1 MDEWL
6 QPGSGALVTLLRAL
20 AVLTRLVTEACS
32 SEEPSKIEGREIGLG
47 YKRGSAALEQ
57 DRSRDLV
64 DIGGGQYDSGGWAD
78 CGKRGGHRV
87 AVAPRQID
95 VKQHPVRTGAYDGSE
110 RVLPV
115 RCRIDDL
122 QASQHEQFTH
132 VSSEVLVVVDNQNP
146 SRHPCSLVRA
156 SFAFHGGNP
165 TVVALWSRH
174 LARSRTGMGQGLLT
188 VSPVIEPETFHA

>member
-6 QPGSGALVTLLRAL
+6 QLGSGALVMLLRAWPFSL
-20 AVLTRLVTEACS
+20 VQVTEACS
-32 SEEPSKIEGREIGLG
+32 SEEPPKIEGREVGLG

-57 DRSRDLV
+57 DRSRDFV
-64 DIGGGQYDSGGWAD
+64 DIGGGQHDPGARAD
-78 CGKRGGHRV
+78 CGKRRGHRV

-95 VKQHPVRTGAYDGSE
+95 VKQHPVRTRAYDGSE

-122 QASQHEQFTH
+122 QASQHEQLTH
-132 VSSEVLVVVDNQNP
+132 VSPEVLVVVDNQNP
-146 SRHPCSLVRA
+146 NRHPHSLVRA

-165 TVVALWSRH
+165 TAVALWSRC
-174 LARSRTGMGQGLLT
+174 LARSRAGTGQGVLT

>member
-6 QPGSGALVTLLRAL
+6 QPGSGALVMLLTAWPFSL
-20 AVLTRLVTEACS
+20 VQVTEARS
-32 SEEPSKIEGREIGLG
+32 SEEPPKIEGREVGLG

-64 DIGGGQYDSGGWAD
+64 DIGGGQHDPGGRAD
-78 CGKRGGHRV
+78 CGKRSGHRV

-95 VKQHPVRTGAYDGSE
+95 VKQHPVRTGADDGSE

-122 QASQHEQFTH
+122 QASQHQQLTH
-132 VSSEVLVVVDNQNP
+132 LSPEVLIVVDNQNP
-146 SRHPCSLVRA
+146 NRHPHSLVRG
-156 SFAFHGGNP
+156 SFAFHGANP
-165 TVVALWSRH
+165 TVLEALV
-174 LARSRTGMGQGLLT
+174 LLLDST
-188 VSPVIEPETFHA
+188 RGWLYLIK